1 MSRRTVTLAALAL
14 VSLLPGLAAAQ
25 DTFKIGVF
33 DSKVVFAETAE
44 GQRLQKQLND
54 KREQFST
61 DIKNKE
67 NDIRDLQQKLKEGEF
82 TLSEDRK
89 SMMQKTLSQKLVQ
102 LDSAK
107 QEANTNL
114 RIELEDV
121 QNQLDR
127 KLLEVVQDLGKTG
140 SYSLIFESN
149 TQVVYAAA
157 AVDISQAVV
166 DLFNEKYPPAAGQ
179 APPDGQ
185 GNADGQGN

>member
-1 MSRRTVTLAALAL
+1 MSKRILTLAAVAAIF
-14 VSLLPGLAAAQ
+14 LLPGLAPAQ
-25 DTFKIGVF
+25 ETFKVGVF
-33 DSKVVFAETAE
+33 DSKVVFAETSE
-44 GQRLQKQLND
+44 GQRLQKLLND
-54 KREQFST
+54 KREELRAN
-61 DIKNKE
+61 IELKE
-67 NDIRDLQQKLKEGEF
+67 QGIRDLQQKFKEGEF

-89 SMMQKTLSQKLVQ
+89 SLMQKNLQQKLVQ

-127 KLLEVVQDLGKTG
+127 KLLEIIQSLGQDQN
-140 SYSLIFESN
+140 YSLIFESN

-166 DLFNEKYPPAAGQ
+166 DLFNERYPPADVG
-179 APPDGQ
+179 
-185 GNADGQGN
+185 GN

>member
-1 MSRRTVTLAALAL
+1 MSRRTATLAVLAL

-54 KREQFST
+54 KREQFRA
-61 DIKNKE
+61 DIQSKE
-67 NDIRDLQQKLKEGEF
+67 DDIRDLQQKLKEGEF
-82 TLSEDRK
+82 TLADERK

-121 QNQLDR
+121 QSQLDR
-127 KLLEVVQDLGKTG
+127 KLLEVVQEVGRTG

-166 DLFNEKYPPAAGQ
+166 DLFNQKYPPAG
-179 APPDGQ
+179 GQ
-185 GNADGQGN
+185 GN

>member
-1 MSRRTVTLAALAL
+1 MSRRILTLAALAAIL
-14 VSLLPGLAAAQ
+14 LLPGLAPAQ
-25 DTFKIGVF
+25 ETLKVGVF

-44 GQRLQKQLND
+44 GQRLQKVLND
-54 KREQFST
+54 KREEFRGEIQ
-61 DIKNKE
+61 IKE
-67 NDIRDLQQKLKEGEF
+67 QGIRELQQKLKEGEF
-82 TLSEDRK
+82 TLSDDRK
-89 SMMQKTLSQKLVQ
+89 SLMQKNLQQKLVQ

-127 KLLEVVQDLGKTG
+127 KLLEVIEELGAAN

-157 AVDISQAVV
+157 AVDISQQVV
-166 DLFNEKYPPAAGQ
+166 NLFNEKYPAAAG
-179 APPDGQ
+179 G
-185 GNADGQGN
+185 GN